1 MLGSALV
8 PEIKEMIQK
17 REFITLRDALEEMD
31 PADVAEILTDLQPE
45 DRAVVFRIL
54 HKPNAA
60 DIFEHLELEVQEAM
74 LFAMGR
80 EDVAGILN
88 EMAPDDRTALLEE
101 LPPAVTER
109 LLNLLSAEQ
118 RKIAAT
124 LLGFPEGS
132 IGRLMTTDY
141 VRVKPEW
148 TVPATLEHIRKFGRN
163 KETIQNVY
171 VSDLKGV
178 LIDDIKLR
186 ELVLADP
193 SQTIADL
200 MDEQVTSLNA
210 NDPQEEAV
218 RAFEHYDRNALPV
231 VDSRGVLVGIV
242 TVDDVLDI
250 VMEEATEDIQ
260 KMGAVAA
267 LETPYIDTSI
277 LNLVQKRVGWLI
289 VLFVGQTLTAT
300 VIQHFESS
308 IQRAVVLSLFIPL
321 IISSGGN
328 TGSQA
333 ATLIIRAM
341 SMGEITFSDW
351 WKVVQREFVC
361 GLLLGLVLGLVGFA
375 NVLFWQAIHP
385 GIYGEY
391 FLAIALTVGL
401 SLLGVVLWGS
411 LIGSLLPLILK
422 ALKQDPAVASAPFVA
437 TMCDVTG
444 LIIYFTAASLVLT
457 GKLL

>member
-8 PEIKEMIQK
+8 PEIKEMIQQ
-17 REFITLRDALEEMD
+17 RDFITLRDALEDMP
-31 PADVAEILTDLQPE
+31 PADVAEILTDLAPE

-60 DIFEHLELEVQEAM
+60 DIFENLELDVQEAM
-74 LFAMGR
+74 LFAMAS

-101 LPPAVTER
+101 LPPSVTER
-109 LLNLLSAEQ
+109 LLNLLSPEQ
-118 RKIAAT
+118 RKIANT
-124 LLGFPEGS
+124 LLGYPEGT

-141 VRVKPEW
+141 VRAKPEW
-148 TVPATLEHIRKFGRN
+148 TVAATLEHIRKFGRN
-163 KETIQNVY
+163 KETLHNVY

-193 SQTIADL
+193 TQTIADL

-218 RAFEHYDRNALPV
+218 RAFEHYDRNVLPV

-242 TVDDVLDI
+242 TVDDVLDV

-267 LETPYIDTSI
+267 LETPYIDATI
-277 LNLVQKRVGWLI
+277 RALVQKRVGWLI

-300 VIQHFESS
+300 VIQHFEES

-341 SMGEITFSDW
+341 SMGEITFTDW
-351 WKVVQREFVC
+351 WLVVRREFAC
-361 GLLLGLVLGLVGFA
+361 GLLLGLVLGLVGFG
-375 NVLFWQAIHP
+375 NVLLWQAIQP
-385 GIYGEY
+385 GLYGEY
-391 FLAIALTVGL
+391 YMSIALTVGL

-411 LIGSLLPLILK
+411 LIGSVLPLILK
-422 ALKQDPAVASAPFVA
+422 AAKQDPAVASAPFVA

-444 LIIYFTAASLVLT
+444 LIIYFTAASMVLT

>member
-17 REFITLRDALEEMD
+17 RDFVTLRDALEEMD
-31 PADVAEILTDLQPE
+31 PADVAEILTDLAPD

-54 HKPNAA
+54 HRPNAA
-60 DIFEHLELEVQEAM
+60 DIFEHLELEVQEEM
-74 LFAMGR
+74 LFAMAS

-109 LLNLLSAEQ
+109 LLNLLTAEQ
-118 RKIAAT
+118 RKIAST

-141 VRVKPEW
+141 VRAKPEW
-148 TVPATLEHIRKFGRN
+148 TIAATLEHIRKFGRN
-163 KETIQNVY
+163 KETIHNVY

-178 LIDDIKLR
+178 LVDDIKLR

-200 MDEQVTSLNA
+200 MDEQVTSINA

-218 RAFEHYDRNALPV
+218 RAFEHYDRNVLPV

-242 TVDDVLDI
+242 TVDDVLDV

-267 LETPYIDTSI
+267 LETPYIDATI
-277 LNLVQKRVGWLI
+277 RDLVQKRVGWLI

-300 VIQHFESS
+300 VIQHFEAS

-341 SMGEITFSDW
+341 SMGEITFADW
-351 WKVVQREFVC
+351 WMVVRREFAC
-361 GLLLGLVLGLVGFA
+361 GLMLGIILGAVGVA
-375 NVLFWQAIHP
+375 NVLLWQAIHP
-385 GIYGEY
+385 GIYGEFY
-391 FLAIALTVGL
+391 FAISMTVGL

-411 LIGSLLPLILK
+411 LIGSVLPLILK